1 MKKNGMAMVMLLALG
16 LVFTS
21 CKQQDAD
28 MDMTEKDLESTEWL
42 IGKWEKKTE
51 YDYKIEGVADDIKK
65 AFRETLPKPKTEE
78 IEVTGTDVVFF
89 AAKLRG
95 YILMAGKEV
104 DVPGVGKAKVSV
116 KINKDKTKVSVYTDS
131 TKNVDFM
138 GKKIS
143 LTSSMGVIYTKK

>member
-1 MKKNGMAMVMLLALG
+1 MKKIGMAMVMLLTLG

-21 CKQQDAD
+21 CKQQDA
-28 MDMTEKDLESTEWL
+28 DMTEKDLESTEWL
-42 IGKWEKKTE
+42 IGKWEQKTE
-51 YDYKIEGVADDIKK
+51 YDYKIEGVADAIKK

-78 IEVTGTDVVFF
+78 IEVTGTNVVFF

-131 TKNVDFM
+131 TKDVDFM